1 MVIIGLM
8 SVVNMETIIP
18 EGVLGVLEDFKELNA
33 DELANNFPLMQH
45 KRGKGKVFNMGDGVV
60 VFRHKGR
67 FSVGTN
73 SKLQPY
79 KYAPFK
85 VTLKIDDNAYMV
97 ALMDSI
103 NISNTFNVSHIHEY
117 QADATFSSIR
127 EIRVKFFRGG
137 EDLYMKVGCGYQRR
151 SCVSKRFGMN
161 CAGLAS
167 DIRMTTIIPFRIGNQ
182 LRSLTHCFIVKYGPF
197 KPAELV
203 SSPNTTF

>member
-1 MVIIGLM
+1 
-8 SVVNMETIIP
+8 METIIP

-33 DELANNFPLMQH
+33 DELANNFPFMQH

-97 ALMDSI
+97 ALMDSM

-137 EDLYMKVGCGYQRR
+137 EDLYMKAGCGVWYAYTTLDAEVEPYRLAYQEILEEEQAK
-151 SCVSKRFGMN
+151 VDHVIDV
-161 CAGLAS
+161 LP
-167 DIRMTTIIPFRIGNQ
+167 T
-182 LRSLTHCFIVKYGPF
+182 
-197 KPAELV
+197 
-203 SSPNTTF
+203 